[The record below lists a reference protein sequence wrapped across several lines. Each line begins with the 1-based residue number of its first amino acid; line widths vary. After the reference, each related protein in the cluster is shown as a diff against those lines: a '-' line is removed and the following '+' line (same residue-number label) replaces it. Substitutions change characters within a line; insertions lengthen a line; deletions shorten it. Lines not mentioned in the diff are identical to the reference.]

1 MYKYILY
8 ICIYVYMYVYMY
20 TYVYICICIF
30 ICVYIY
36 IYIYKYIYI
45 CIYIQL
51 WKQCV
56 LLVITRMASWHFMY
70 LGTWYKV
77 NKKCISYHKAIMVI
91 TRRVRC
97 FYDYTNVLCPSC
109 FCKIEALCVLW
120 ITYNHIHI
128 YVCIY
133 IYVYI

>member
-1 MYKYILY
+1 MY
-8 ICIYVYMYVYMY
+8 ICIYVCI
-20 TYVYICICIF
+20 YVYICLYMYLYIYMCI
-30 ICVYIY
+30 YIY

-56 LLVITRMASWHFMY
+56 LLVITRMALWHFMY